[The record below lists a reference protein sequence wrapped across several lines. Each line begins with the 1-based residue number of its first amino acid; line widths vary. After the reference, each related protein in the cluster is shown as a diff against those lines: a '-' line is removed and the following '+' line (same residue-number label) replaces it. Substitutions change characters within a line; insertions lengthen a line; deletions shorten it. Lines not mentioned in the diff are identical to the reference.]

1 MEEYMQA
8 SEYLGNDYPGICM
21 GISIIE
27 EGNG

>member
-1 MEEYMQA
+1 MEEYMK
-8 SEYLGNDYPGICM
+8 SVNYLNPDYPAICM